1 MGLRLAIGATPIEI
15 TRLVLGEGTRLAG
28 WGILAGLFASA
39 ITGAFLSK
47 LLFGVHMLDPISYVV
62 GVAVLFAI
70 SLLASYLPA
79 RRASQVDPIVSLR
92 YE

>member
-1 MGLRLAIGATPIEI
+1 
-15 TRLVLGEGTRLAG
+15 
-28 WGILAGLFASA
+28 
-39 ITGAFLSK
+39 LSK
-47 LLFGVHMLDPISYVV
+47 LLFGVHMLDPISYVA

-79 RRASQVDPIVSLR
+79 RRASRVDPIVSLR